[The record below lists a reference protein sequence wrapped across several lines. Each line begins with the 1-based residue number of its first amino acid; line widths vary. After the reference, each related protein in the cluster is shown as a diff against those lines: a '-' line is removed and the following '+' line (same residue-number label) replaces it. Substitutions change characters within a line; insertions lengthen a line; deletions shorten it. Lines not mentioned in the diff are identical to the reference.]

1 MFIRRVARKSTV
13 IGWFIAA
20 FLSTTN
26 PSAHAAQ
33 TIHYDSTGPS
43 GCVSAWSAAA
53 IHATKLI
60 AINSVTVN
68 TINVLIGNGTQT
80 NFSTSR
86 YYIMSNNPTGG
97 SPVSSGSPSTL
108 LATFTPDTIS
118 GSGVNTIAKYVGTFT
133 TTAGTTYWI
142 TPAQTAA
149 SFPMCYKSTTAITE
163 LVMNSFKV
171 DTATQGSNAGWNR
184 AYSSQ
189 STPIGASWTVYSP
202 DALSWQFSL
211 ESNTSEPVVATIGT
225 QSGASKA
232 DYRTVTPLTVNVN
245 TQSKVTFYANGKII
259 AGCRNILSSAG
270 TATCNWR
277 PSVHGSFRIHASA
290 NPISNSYVAS
300 TTSTISVGVAPRTN
314 KR

>member
-1 MFIRRVARKSTV
+1 MFIRRVARKSAV

-20 FLSTTN
+20 FLLTTN

-33 TIHYDSTGPS
+33 TIYYDSTGSS
-43 GCVSAWSAAA
+43 GCISVWSAAV
-53 IHATKLI
+53 HATKLI

-68 TINVLIGNGTQT
+68 TINVLIGNGTRT

-118 GSGVNTIAKYVGTFT
+118 GSGVNTIAKYVGSYT

-149 SFPMCYKSTTAITE
+149 SFPMCYKATTAITE

-171 DTATQGSNAGWNR
+171 DTSTQGSNAGWNR

-189 STPIGASWTVYSP
+189 STPIGASWTVNSP
-202 DALSWQFSL
+202 DALSWQFTL
-211 ESNTSEPVVATIGT
+211 ENNSSEPVAATVGT
-225 QSGASKA
+225 QSGLSTTYFRTTTNLQAS
-232 DYRTVTPLTVNVN
+232 VTS
-245 TQSKVTFYANGKII
+245 QSKVTFYANNKVI
-259 AGCRNILSSAG
+259 AGCRNVLSSAG
-270 TATCNWR
+270 TAICAWI
-277 PSVHGSFRIHASA
+277 PSVHGSYQIFVRAVPVSSSYSNGTSSYINVSVSA
-290 NPISNSYVAS
+290 RS
-300 TTSTISVGVAPRTN
+300 TR
-314 KR
+314 R

>member
-1 MFIRRVARKSTV
+1 MFIGRVARKSAV
-13 IGWFIAA
+13 IGWFITA
-20 FLSTTN
+20 FLLTTT

-33 TIHYDSTGPS
+33 TIYYDSIGPS
-43 GCVSAWSAAA
+43 GCISAWSAAA
-53 IHATKLI
+53 VHSTKLI

-97 SPVSSGSPSTL
+97 SPVSSGSPSTV

-118 GSGVNTIAKYVGTFT
+118 GSGVNTIAKYVGTYS

-149 SFPMCYKSTTAITE
+149 SFPMCYKATTAITE

-211 ESNTSEPVVATIGT
+211 ENNTSTPVTASLGT
-225 QSGASKA
+225 QSGSLKA
-232 DYRTVTPLTVNVN
+232 DYRTVTPLTVTVD
-245 TQSKVTFYANGKII
+245 TQSKVTFFANGKVI
-259 AGCRNILSSAG
+259 AGCRNVMSSSG
-270 TATCNWR
+270 TATCNWK
-277 PSVHGSFRIHASA
+277 PSVHGSFKITATA
-290 NPISNSYVAS
+290 NPVSSSYIAAN
-300 TTSTISVGVAPRTN
+300 TSAITVGVAARTN